1 MLLRDLCISQG
12 DPVPSC
18 FSFTLPLPPAFS
30 SLSLLHLPS
39 CSYSYFSLIASS
51 EPCSSPLTWR
61 LLPTSS
67 WLLRP
72 YKDLPPITNH
82 SSSQFPF
89 AHSGT
94 NHFQEG
100 IARGLCHRLHIFCS
114 LNSSSTN
121 NVDCNAVL
129 PASCININAC
139 PFPPPWQAACQS
151 MPRLERLATHN
162 ASALLPLIHWILAN
176 TRMHHWQ
183 TIFYIGYYFPEWDV
197 CAGAV

>member
-100 IARGLCHRLHIFCS
+100 IARGLCHRLHIFC
-114 LNSSSTN
+114 
-121 NVDCNAVL
+121 VL
-129 PASCININAC
+129 WTPPQRIMLTAMQYCQRAALILMPAHFHHRGRQLVNLC
-139 PFPPPWQAACQS
+139 
-151 MPRLERLATHN
+151 
-162 ASALLPLIHWILAN
+162 LI
-176 TRMHHWQ
+176 
-183 TIFYIGYYFPEWDV
+183 
-197 CAGAV
+197 